1 MDAVDHS
8 GGAIMV
14 KKLDTT
20 SKKKQKG
27 PVLNGFQLFDMDQL
41 NEINKKEEALFG
53 GKKAEQ
59 NSIAIARLRQEAIA
73 APMEWAKIIEKDERG

>member
-53 GKKAEQ
+53 GKKSGTKFNCNCKVASRGHCGT
-59 NSIAIARLRQEAIA
+59 NG
-73 APMEWAKIIEKDERG
+73 MGKDH

>member
-41 NEINKKEEALFG
+41 NEINKKE
-53 GKKAEQ
+53 
-59 NSIAIARLRQEAIA
+59 
-73 APMEWAKIIEKDERG
+73 